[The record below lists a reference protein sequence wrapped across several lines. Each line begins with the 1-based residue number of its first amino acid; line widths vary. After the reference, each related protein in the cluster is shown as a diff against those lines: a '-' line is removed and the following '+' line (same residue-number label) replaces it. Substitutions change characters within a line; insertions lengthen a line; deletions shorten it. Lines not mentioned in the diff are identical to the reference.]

1 MLFNFVSQLKRKLH
15 TLPNRK
21 DEYELEQFPVEV
33 PERFILSPEDLALL
47 KDTQEYRNDGIA
59 LLHISAIKDNEYNK
73 SSSYLNDL
81 RKLFEKQVIW
91 TMEEGDDFVNTEV
104 FTELHE
110 ALILL
115 DVLKKYDVPS
125 VVSFLAKRNE
135 PIAITYSK
143 IQISLDSLLFCLFQ

>member
-1 MLFNFVSQLKRKLH
+1 M
-15 TLPNRK
+15 
-21 DEYELEQFPVEV
+21 
-33 PERFILSPEDLALL
+33 
-47 KDTQEYRNDGIA
+47 
-59 LLHISAIKDNEYNK
+59 
-73 SSSYLNDL
+73 
-81 RKLFEKQVIW
+81 FEKQVIW